1 MNSLIKLI
9 FDLLAKLL
17 PDILR
22 SKQAPPASIPADPPS
37 EPVQNYLSSREIAA
51 VKKYR
56 PVYEWAVKT
65 VKSDIPWQVM
75 AAIHYRE
82 SSFSLKG
89 EEPWCG
95 PFAIDPGGDTG
106 TLSTRIAAHVSKIV
120 NKYGLSPTIY
130 DQPLDEN
137 FSTAALVGA
146 DELKEK
152 IRTPLVGGTGGID
165 LVALADAIWGYNGRS
180 QFHTPSGN
188 PDPGQSSYKYS
199 PYVSNDPHRGIKLRL
214 KGTVP
219 DPTVQG
225 GRRRIDVEDQ
235 RPGAMAVYRELV
247 ARETELA

>member
-1 MNSLIKLI
+1 MSLEMFWK
-9 FDLLAKLL
+9 LLA
-17 PDILR
+17 ILR
-22 SKQAPPASIPADPPS
+22 GMPVPQAPVPVPADPPS
-37 EPVQNYLSSREIAA
+37 PSVQNYLGTREIAA

-65 VKSDIPWQVM
+65 VQSDIPWQIM

-82 SSFSLKG
+82 ASFLLKG

-106 TLSTRIAAHVSKIV
+106 TLSIRIAAHVSKTV
-120 NKYGLSPTIY
+120 NKYGLSPTVY

-146 DELKEK
+146 DELKGK
-152 IRTPLVGGTGGID
+152 IQRPLKGVTGGID

-180 QFHTPSGN
+180 RFHTPSGN
-188 PDPGQSSYKYS
+188 PDPGQSSYEYS

-219 DPTVQG
+219 DPTVPG
-225 GRRRIDVEDQ
+225 GRRRIDIEDQ
-235 RPGAMAVYRELV
+235 RPGALAVFRELV
-247 ARETELA
+247 ARSAELA